1 MENQKAVLTL
11 YACRKNTSCIPEIT
25 KNLFSDVMQDI
36 SFKNKNSFTIL
47 FEDGTDIH
55 FYITSK
61 PSETYVQSNGMMHF
75 FSQAPLENKEL
86 KESILRQI
94 SLFNCIIG
102 IQFELNENE
111 QRTNYIINTI
121 YIIAEQLSAF
131 ILYPNMSLFDSDGKL
146 LISIEGKTD
155 FEEFYPIGSSDILEK
170 EIEESP
176 EDIERKKRSIQILKQ
191 KKIPYM
197 EHLKAAALEADT
209 TLWDKE
215 SILKRLTAVYTAC
228 VKSEVHTSYA
238 RGYYNEKE
246 MSQETKIQNEIA
258 LMEQKYHVFENF
270 SEEEENYIENK
281 NPDDNTNNKFGWRYE
296 CCAVFLWALSLL
308 DLQEPTEIC
317 DAGELGSIIWNNTLK
332 SLMEKAELRSKK
344 EILDLQDLV
353 FRYDWA
359 CVDARIH
366 KKELK
371 NLNASVIY
379 YWHYALNW
387 LLQVDGITDWDD
399 VCPNT

>member
-11 YACRKNTSCIPEIT
+11 YACRKNTNCIPEIT
-25 KNLFSDVMQDI
+25 KDLFSDVMQDI
-36 SFKNKNSFTIL
+36 SFENKNSFTIL
-47 FEDGTDIH
+47 FEDGTDIRFH
-55 FYITSK
+55 ITADPSK
-61 PSETYVQSNGMMHF
+61 TYTQSNGMMHF

-86 KESILRQI
+86 KQSILRQI
-94 SLFNCIIG
+94 SLFNCIVG
-102 IQFELNENE
+102 IQFELDENE

-121 YIIAEQLSAF
+121 YMIAEQLSAF

-155 FEEFYPIGSSDILEK
+155 FEQFYPISSSDILEK
-170 EIEESP
+170 ETEESP
-176 EDIERKKRSIQILKQ
+176 EDIERKNRSIQILKE
-191 KKIPYM
+191 KEIPYM

-209 TLWDKE
+209 KLWDKE
-215 SILKRLTAVYTAC
+215 SIVKRLTAVYAAC

-238 RGYYNEKE
+238 HGYYDEKE
-246 MSQETKIQNEIA
+246 IPEKTKIQNELA
-258 LMEQKYHVFENF
+258 LMEEKYHVFENF
-270 SEEEENYIENK
+270 SEEEKDYIENE
-281 NPDDNTNNKFGWRYE
+281 NPDDYTNNKFGWRYE

-317 DAGELGSIIWNNTLK
+317 DARELGSIIWNNTLE
-332 SLMEKAELRSKK
+332 SLIEKAKLRSKE
-344 EILDLQDLV
+344 EILDLQDLI

-366 KKELK
+366 KKELE

-379 YWHYALNW
+379 HWHYALNW
-387 LLQVDGITDWDD
+387 LLQVDNITDWDD